1 MRQTNLVIDGTA
13 LWCDLMETAVFGGTP
28 RGGIRRLALSD
39 ADFAIRDWF
48 QRTCTGLGCHA
59 PLIRWAASSPAVDFD
74 PVCVECAR
82 HADGDDFRP
91 LSGRCQP

>member
-1 MRQTNLVIDGTA
+1 MRQTNLAIDGTT

-48 QRTCTGLGCHA
+48 QRICTGLGCHA
-59 PLIRWAASSPAVDFD
+59 TPDSMASQF
-74 PVCVECAR
+74 AR
-82 HADGDDFRP
+82 RGF
-91 LSGRCQP
+91 